1 MKLKSGFRMSPKIG
15 SRPLKKEKD
24 KERDSCEKP
33 SRRRSLTESVQSLVK
48 HAFSRRDDSG
58 SRKSNGHDMGN
69 NGGKRSSSAK
79 TTTSSSSWVKL
90 PPPSD
95 DIISSPSSSSSY
107 YSSASHVNP
116 VQTPVREEQQE
127 KQEIHEEKE
136 TSQLSLPET
145 PPFSSSSDPTATSSR
160 LPKIRV
166 KAGQQKE
173 KPSRIPTPTKTS
185 SAALGPSKEA
195 HRQDSGTMNT
205 SASDKV
211 DEGKDHCVGAMVLD
225 MEKQGLIQQPL
236 QRQENLRGGI
246 AGKEIKELTSS
257 PPKNQQAARRTSRL
271 PRSSGHNTPVASP
284 EKRTTN
290 MRMSLPASK
299 SLSTGLSS
307 VQTSRRGSLPHT
319 NLPINSTRKLSTTAV
334 PPSYG
339 NQKEA
344 AGRYVAITSPGR
356 NVTGRIAGQT
366 DRRQSNVRASSIA
379 QRQLLG
385 PLGPPMPRSQT
396 FDSFVQ
402 PQKAKQISSGKR
414 ITSRVP
420 RLSDVSDRNGHG
432 RPQNGNEHAE
442 IVEILKAT
450 RLSKN
455 EIEDEE
461 PKKPRKSDVIE
472 ATPRDFEVY
481 EVGSSILEGVKQEI
495 EGEESERMVYEAK
508 EEEWWLGR
516 FMTLSSG
523 FYFTD
528 SFDSPDLLTWI
539 NTDTGISRPPECLDE
554 YLGDIRTCR
563 VFILLERM
571 CATKEAR
578 ESLRHFRNA
587 YISSSGDEW
596 TEWLSDDYRRRWRLD
611 DVAHSKGNIPEGNIP
626 KGNVRRPSS
635 KRI

>member
-15 SRPLKKEKD
+15 SSRPLKKEKE
-24 KERDSCEKP
+24 KEKDSCEKP

-58 SRKSNGHDMGN
+58 SRKSNGHNMGN
-69 NGGKRSSSAK
+69 NGGKRTSSAK
-79 TTTSSSSWVKL
+79 TATSSSSWVKI

-95 DIISSPSSSSSY
+95 DIVSSPSSSSSY
-107 YSSASHVNP
+107 YSSASHINP
-116 VQTPVREEQQE
+116 VQTPLREEQQE
-127 KQEIHEEKE
+127 THEEKE
-136 TSQLSLPET
+136 TSQLSLPEA
-145 PPFSSSSDPTATSSR
+145 PSSSPSSDPVATSSR
-160 LPKIRV
+160 LPKIRG

-185 SAALGPSKEA
+185 SAALGPSKA
-195 HRQDSGTMNT
+195 AQCQGPGTMNT
-205 SASDKV
+205 SASEKV
-211 DEGKDHCVGAMVLD
+211 DEGKGHCVAAMVVD
-225 MEKQGLIQQPL
+225 MEKEGLFKQPL

-246 AGKEIKELTSS
+246 DGKEIKEVTSS

-271 PRSSGHNTPVASP
+271 PRSSGHNTPIASP

-307 VQTSRRGSLPHT
+307 VQASRRGSLPHT
-319 NLPINSTRKLSTTAV
+319 SLPSNSTRKLSTTAV
-334 PPSYG
+334 PYG
-339 NQKEA
+339 NRKEPA
-344 AGRYVAITSPGR
+344 EPYLAVTSPGR
-356 NVTGRIAGQT
+356 NVTGRIAVQT

-396 FDSFVQ
+396 FNSFAQ
-402 PQKAKQISSGKR
+402 PQKAKQIPSGKR
-414 ITSRVP
+414 IMSKVP
-420 RLSDVSDRNGHG
+420 RISDVSDRNGHDK
-432 RPQNGNEHAE
+432 PQNGNEHAE

-450 RLSKN
+450 RLSKG

-461 PKKPRKSDVIE
+461 PKKPRKSDVID
-472 ATPRDFEVY
+472 ATSRDFEAY
-481 EVGSSILEGVKQEI
+481 EVGSSILEGAKQEI
-495 EGEESERMVYEAK
+495 EDEEKSEKMVYEAK

-539 NTDTGISRPPECLDE
+539 KTDIGISRPPECLDE

-578 ESLRHFRNA
+578 ESLRHFRDE

-611 DVAHSKGNIPEGNIP
+611 NVARSKANIPEGNVP
-626 KGNVRRPSS
+626 KRDVGRPSS